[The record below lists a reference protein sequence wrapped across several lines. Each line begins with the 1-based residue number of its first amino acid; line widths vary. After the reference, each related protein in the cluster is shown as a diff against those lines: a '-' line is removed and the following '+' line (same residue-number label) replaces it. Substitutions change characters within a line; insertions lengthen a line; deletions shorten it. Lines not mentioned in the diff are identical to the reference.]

1 MLVDS
6 VATAGKNLAPPAQA
20 RSPSQNAAPQ
30 EGAKDAK
37 ARERKDLSQMTEVVA
52 DIQKNLSMIHDV
64 DLQFSVHEASGEI
77 MVTVREESSGEVI
90 REIPP
95 SEMLDL
101 AARLGEMVGLFFN
114 QTG

>member
-1 MLVDS
+1 MLVES
-6 VATAGKNLAPPAQA
+6 VTTAGKNLAPQAQA

-30 EGAKDAK
+30 EGANEAIAQ
-37 ARERKDLSQMTEVVA
+37 ARTDLSQVTEVVA